1 MKKII
6 YITLFLLNFALGY
19 DEIALTEQQMQ
30 KLGINTTKPDFSGYF
45 LLGPFVA
52 SLDFSNQASI
62 KQVSP
67 FEITISNIKKF
78 EGDYVKKGDIIC
90 HIISDSLSNLV
101 YEYKNTESKYKI
113 AQNNTKKDKE
123 LLENGAI
130 SQREYQNSYLLANEL
145 ELKLKDLDST
155 IKQIGINPNTKGFSY
170 PVIAQMS
177 GILAIGPSKS
187 AQKIE
192 AFTPYIIITN
202 DNSKMQ
208 ATIKVPQTSAQ
219 DIQKDAKVF
228 IKDENSKQIEIGNI
242 NSVSIAI
249 DANTNT
255 INATANINYKQLKA
269 GSNIDTFILSKN
281 PQDTIAISRDVV
293 AKFGNDD
300 IVFVKTQNGFL
311 PTKIEIIKEI
321 NNGFLIKK
329 GNFSLQTNLANG
341 SIIVLKGA
349 MNGLSFE

>member
-6 YITLFLLNFALGY
+6 CITLFLLSFAFSY

-30 KLGINTTKPDFSGYF
+30 KLGITTTKPDFSGYF
-45 LLGPFVA
+45 LLGPFA
-52 SLDFSNQASI
+52 ANLDFSNQASI

-78 EGDYVKKGDIIC
+78 EGDYVKKGDVIS

-101 YEYKNTESKYKI
+101 YEYKNTASKYQI
-113 AQNNTKKDKE
+113 AQNNAKKDKE
-123 LLENGAI
+123 LFESGVI

-155 IKQIGINPNTKGFSY
+155 IKQIGIDPNAKGLSY
-170 PVIAQMS
+170 PVVAQMD
-177 GILAIGPSKS
+177 GILAVGPSKS
-187 AQKIE
+187 AQKVE
-192 AFTPYIIITN
+192 AFSPYIIITN

-208 ATIKVPQTSAQ
+208 ANIKIPQNNSS

-228 IKDENSKQIEIGNI
+228 IKDDDSKTIEIGKI
-242 NSVSIAI
+242 NSVSIAV
-249 DANTNT
+249 DTNTNT
-255 INATANINYKQLKA
+255 INATANIDYKQLKA
-269 GSNIDTFILSKN
+269 GSNIDTFILSQN
-281 PQDTIAISRDVV
+281 PKDVIVVSRSVV
-293 AKFGNDD
+293 TKFGNDN
-300 IVFVKTQNGFL
+300 IVFVKTQNGFM

-329 GNFSLQTNLANG
+329 GNFSLQTNLASG

-349 MNGLSFE
+349 MSGLSFE

>member
-1 MKKII
+1 MKKVAYII
-6 YITLFLLNFALGY
+6 LLINFIFGY
-19 DEIALTEQQMQ
+19 DEIILTEQQMQ
-30 KLGINTTKPDFSGYF
+30 KMGIGTTKPDFSGYF

-52 SLDFSNQASI
+52 NLDFSNQTSI

-67 FEITISNIKKF
+67 FEITISNVKKF
-78 EGDYVKKGDIIC
+78 EGDYVKKGDVIC
-90 HIISDSLSNLV
+90 NIISDSLSNLV

-113 AQNNTKKDKE
+113 AKNNAKKDKE
-123 LLENGAI
+123 LFENGVI
-130 SQREYQNSYLLANEL
+130 SKREYENSYLFANEL

-155 IKQIGINPNTKGFSY
+155 IKQIGVNPNTKGFSY
-170 PVIAQMS
+170 PVVAQMS

-202 DNSKMQ
+202 DNSNMQ
-208 ATIKVPQTSAQ
+208 ATIKIPQNSAQ

-228 IKDENSKQIEIGNI
+228 IKDENTKQIEIGNI

-249 DANTNT
+249 DKDTNT

-269 GSNIDTFILSKN
+269 GSSIDTFILSKN

-293 AKFGNDD
+293 TRFGSDN
-300 IVFVKTQNGFL
+300 IVFVKTQKGFL

-329 GNFSLQTNLANG
+329 GDFGLQTNLANG

-349 MNGLSFE
+349 MSGLSFE

>member
-1 MKKII
+1 MNRVIC
-6 YITLFLLNFALGY
+6 ITLFLLNFVFSY
-19 DEIALTEQQMQ
+19 DEIILTEQQMQ

-78 EGDYVKKGDIIC
+78 EGDYVKKGEVIC
-90 HIISDSLSNLV
+90 NIISDSLSNLV
-101 YEYKNTESKYKI
+101 YEYKNTESKYNI
-113 AQNNTKKDKE
+113 AQNNAKKDKE
-123 LLENGAI
+123 LFQSGVI

-170 PVIAQMS
+170 PVVAQMS
-177 GILAIGPSKS
+177 GILAVGPSKS

-192 AFTPYIIITN
+192 AFSPYIIITN

-208 ATIKVPQTSAQ
+208 ANIRIPQTNAQ
-219 DIQKDAKVF
+219 DIQKDARVF
-228 IKDENSKQIEIGNI
+228 IKDQNGKTIEIGNI

-249 DANTNT
+249 DTNTNT

-269 GSNIDTFILSKN
+269 GSDIDTFILSKN
-281 PQDTIAISRDVV
+281 PKDTIAIRRDVV
-293 AKFGNDD
+293 TKFGNDN
-300 IVFVKTQNGFL
+300 IVFVKTQKGFL
-311 PTKIEIIKEI
+311 PTKIEIVKEI

-329 GNFSLQTNLANG
+329 ADFGLQTNLANG

-349 MNGLSFE
+349 MSGLSFE